1 MAQRLTEL
9 FGRTLTSSNTGIN
22 TVSNLYS
29 TDGTFGNTT
38 ATAPT
43 GNIKLQVIGDAY
55 ISGKVGIGSTLI
67 PAVSLDIGATDSIK
81 VPVGTTAERPGISTT
96 GYVRFNRDLNTFEGY
111 NGTEWGGLGGA
122 SEKDTVVA
130 TTSATTCESFST
142 STYRSGSITAQIT
155 QGSNYQVGKY
165 LVIHDGTT
173 ATMIEESA
181 VATGGSMLGSFTST
195 ISGGN
200 LLFQVNMV
208 SASSATVTTLLTKIS
223 V

>member
-1 MAQRLTEL
+1 MAQRLTQL

-22 TVSNLYS
+22 TVGNIYSNE
-29 TDGTFGNTT
+29 GTFGNTS
-38 ATAPT
+38 AAAPT

-55 ISGKVGIGSTLI
+55 VSGKIGIVSTT
-67 PAVSLDIGATDSIK
+67 PVVSLDIDGTDSIR

-96 GYVRFNRDLNTFEGY
+96 GYVRFNSDLNTFEGY
-111 NGTEWGGLGGA
+111 NGSEWGGLGGA
-122 SEKDTVVA
+122 TERDTVVA

-165 LVIHDGTT
+165 LVIHNGTT
-173 ATMIEESA
+173 ASVIEESA
-181 VATGGSMLGSFTST
+181 LATGSMLGSFTTT

-208 SASSATVTTLLTKIS
+208 SASSATVTTIITKVS

>member
-22 TVSNLYS
+22 TVNNLYS
-29 TDGTFGNTT
+29 TDGTFGNT
-38 ATAPT
+38 AAAAPT

-55 ISGKVGIGSTLI
+55 ISGKIGIVSTT
-67 PAVSLDIGATDSIK
+67 PAVSLDINATDSIR

-130 TTSATTCESFST
+130 TTATTTCESFST

-165 LVIHDGTT
+165 LVIHDVTT

-181 VATGGSMLGSFTST
+181 VATGGSMLGSFTTT

>member
-1 MAQRLTEL
+1 MAQRLTQL

-22 TVSNLYS
+22 TVGNLYS
-29 TDGTFGNTT
+29 NEGTFGNTST
-38 ATAPT
+38 AAPT

-55 ISGKVGIGSTLI
+55 VSGKIGIVSTT
-67 PAVSLDIGATDSIK
+67 PAVSLDIDSTDSIR

-96 GYVRFNRDLNTFEGY
+96 GYVRFNSDLNTFEGY

-142 STYRSGSITAQIT
+142 SSYRSGSITAQIT

-165 LVIHDGTT
+165 LVIHNGTT
-173 ATMIEESA
+173 ASIIEESA
-181 VATGGSMLGSFTST
+181 IATGGSMLGSFTTT

-200 LLFQVNMV
+200 LLFQVNMS